1 MSELELQEKLDKYI
15 DPEAILELSK
25 KLISIPSHR
34 EYPNEELEVANYI
47 RDYLKEAG
55 IDAWTKEVID
65 GRPNVIA
72 RFGKGNGKKLLLT
85 GHIDT
90 VPPMGMGEPFTPK
103 MIDGKLYG
111 RGIADMTS
119 GIIGMIYAMVA
130 LKKAGVEL
138 DGEIIFLGAIDE
150 ESNSSYGTRDWAKD
164 GKADMAIVGEPTN
177 LQIVSAHN
185 AIHWFEINITGH
197 TAHSS
202 VPYQGQNAI
211 YKASQIIEAVQKK
224 LVPRLNQRKHSLT
237 GCSTVNVGQIIGGC
251 DSGIDQMKS
260 DVEIKFTGIVPNK
273 CTIYLDRR
281 WIPEE
286 TFKEVYQELID
297 LAHEVENLEPKC
309 DVQVKSMVFS
319 EKFPH
324 PPIYTENDH
333 SLVKTLSSVIKSVT
347 GKEAKP
353 TGVKYWTDG
362 GILQGE
368 AGIPTVVLGP
378 GNIEQAHGDH
388 EYVYFDEILKAV
400 KIYALTA
407 VELCK

>member
-1 MSELELQEKLDKYI
+1 MSELDLLEKLDKYI
-15 DPEAILELSK
+15 DPEAVLELSK

-34 EYPNEELEVANYI
+34 ENPNEELAVANYI

-55 IDAWTKEVID
+55 INAWTKEVID

-72 RFGKGNGKKLLLT
+72 RFGKGNGKRLLLT

-90 VPPMGMGEPFTPK
+90 VPPMGMSDPFTPK
-103 MIDGKLYG
+103 LIDGKLYG

-119 GIIGMIYAMVA
+119 GIIGMMYALIV
-130 LKKAGVEL
+130 LNKAGIEL
-138 DGEIIFLGAIDE
+138 NGEVVFLGAIDE

-164 GKADMAIVGEPTN
+164 GHADMAIVGEPTN

-185 AIHWFEINITGH
+185 AIHWFEIDITGH

-224 LVPRLNQRKHSLT
+224 LVPRLDQRHHCLT

-251 DSGIDQMKS
+251 DSGIDQLKRDGEM
-260 DVEIKFTGIVPNK
+260 KFTGIVPNK

-281 WIPEE
+281 WIPGE
-286 TFKEVYQELID
+286 TYQNVYQELVD
-297 LAHEVENLEPKC
+297 LVREVESLEPKC
-309 DVQVKSMVFS
+309 DIQVKSMEFS

-324 PPIYTENDH
+324 PPIYTEDNH
-333 SLVKTLSSVIKSVT
+333 PLIKTLSSAIEAVT
-347 GKEAKP
+347 GKKEKP

-388 EYVYFDEILKAV
+388 EYVYFDEIVKAV